1 MVLEIIPIKIQEEI
15 ANGVNLVPLILES
28 SEINDG
34 DILVFSQKIVS
45 KNEGRMLSLSSVN
58 PSLLANGIASSYG
71 KDPRL
76 IELILSES
84 ERIVRMENGIIIVKT
99 KHGFVC
105 ANAGI
110 DESNVQDGYA
120 TLLPKDPDKSAILLK
135 ERIASIDTLINNV
148 GIAGPTG
155 PMESLSISDW
165 RNTIDINLNSH
176 FYFTKH
182 SIPLLKNNK
191 GGSIINIS
199 STAGLFGFPLRTPY
213 VASKWAVIGVTK
225 SLAMELGE
233 FNIRV
238 NAICPGSVSGDRMER
253 VIEAKAKSTG
263 ISEEELQKDYESMV
277 SLKTFVSKEDI
288 ANMALFL
295 LSNEAHKISGQVMT
309 VDGNTE
315 RMT

>member
-1 MVLEIIPIKIQEEI
+1 MTQNISPGKNIIISAAADGIGWSI
-15 ANGVNLVPLILES
+15 ASLSLDKGYNVYLSDINQKRIDQINKHPLINKKLF
-28 SEINDG
+28 IDNVDA
-34 DILVFSQKIVS
+34 
-45 KNEGRMLSLSSVN
+45 KNQDSVEKYFY
-58 PSLLANGIASSYG
+58 S
-71 KDPRL
+71 
-76 IELILSES
+76 
-84 ERIVRMENGIIIVKT
+84 
-99 KHGFVC
+99 
-105 ANAGI
+105 
-110 DESNVQDGYA
+110 
-120 TLLPKDPDKSAILLK
+120 LK
-135 ERIASIDTLINNV
+135 ERIASIDALINNV

-165 RNTIDINLNSH
+165 KNTIDINLNSH

-213 VASKWAVIGVTK
+213 VASKWAIIGVTK
-225 SLAMELGE
+225 SLAIELGE

-238 NAICPGSVSGDRMER
+238 NAICPGSVLGDRMKR

-263 ISEEELQKDYESMV
+263 VSEEELQKDYESMV
-277 SLKTFVSKEDI
+277 SLKTFVSEEDI

-295 LSNEAHKISGQVMT
+295 LSDEAHKISGQVMT

-315 RMT
+315 RMN

>member
-1 MVLEIIPIKIQEEI
+1 M
-15 ANGVNLVPLILES
+15 
-28 SEINDG
+28 
-34 DILVFSQKIVS
+34 SQSNSVS
-45 KNEGRMLSLSSVN
+45 KN
-58 PSLLANGIASSYG
+58 
-71 KDPRL
+71 
-76 IELILSES
+76 
-84 ERIVRMENGIIIVKT
+84 IIISASADGLGWCMATVLIDQGHTVYLSDINQQK
-99 KHGFVC
+99 
-105 ANAGI
+105 I
-110 DESNVQDGYA
+110 DEINEHPLINKKLFIDNVDARNSDSVIQYF
-120 TLLPKDPDKSAILLK
+120 SSLK
-135 ERIASIDTLINNV
+135 EKIASIDALINNV

-182 SIPLLKNNK
+182 AIPLLKNNEV
-191 GGSIINIS
+191 GSIINIS
-199 STAGLFGFPLRTPY
+199 STAGLFSFPLRTPY
-213 VASKWAVIGVTK
+213 AASKWAVIGVTK

-238 NAICPGSVSGDRMER
+238 NAICPGSVLGDRMQK
-253 VIEAKAKSTG
+253 VIEAKAKSIG
-263 ISEEELQKDYESMV
+263 VSEEELQKDYESMV

-315 RMT
+315 RMN